1 MPAIARAWSRV
12 GPRCAAAVL
21 SFGFVAGC
29 TASHPTASPAAA
41 SAAEVAGVVGV
52 TTYASGTR
60 QAAPA
65 LAGTTLDGTS
75 LSLSAA
81 GRGKVVVLNIWA
93 SWCGPCR
100 EESPMLAGAAR
111 SFAAKPVQFVGV
123 DEQDRQAPARA
134 FAASTGM
141 SYPHL
146 VDESGGLL
154 RKLKMLPQMGIPS
167 TLVLDRSGRIAAR
180 VIGPITLQQVTHV
193 VDGLLAES

>member
-1 MPAIARAWSRV
+1 V
-12 GPRCAAAVL
+12 GRSCAAAVL
-21 SFGFVAGC
+21 SYGLLVGC
-29 TASHPTASPAAA
+29 AATHRAVSPAAA
-41 SAAEVAGVVGV
+41 SAAAAAEVVGV

-65 LAGTTLDGTS
+65 LTGTTLDGTS

-81 GRGKVVVLNIWA
+81 GRGKVVVLNVWA

-111 SFAAKPVQFVGV
+111 SFAAKPVQFVGI
-123 DEQDRQAPARA
+123 DEQDRQAAARA